1 MLLNLHVKN
10 LALIKEVDVDFT
22 NGLVV
27 LTGETGAGK
36 SLILGSVNIAL
47 GKKVEKDIIRK
58 GAEYA
63 LVELTFCIDS
73 RLKEKLEQYDVYP
86 EDENIIVVSRKITHG
101 RSVSKING
109 ETVSL
114 TTLKNVMDLLI
125 DIHGQHD
132 HQSLLYKNTHLQI
145 LDKYAGEEVKEL
157 KNTISDKY
165 SQYVEIKKELDK
177 FDMDETKRLRE
188 CEFAE
193 FEINEIE
200 AANLSLGEDDEVE
213 NEFKKLSGS
222 EKIMSSLSDAYQIM
236 GYEGNQGVC
245 ECISRVG
252 YDLSEISDIDS
263 KLSDLQKQIY
273 DIDDMCKG
281 LAREISDYIDE
292 VNYEP
297 QRVAEVEERLNLINH
312 LKLKYGQSIEKILA
326 YKGEKQAYL
335 DSLNNY
341 NLMREETKTKLDKEM
356 SELVV
361 LCDKLSSLRKK
372 YAIKLEET
380 VVKALE
386 DLNFLSVKFK
396 INVSKKENV
405 SANGQDE
412 VEFLISTN
420 PGEEVKS
427 LAKVASGGELSR
439 IMLAIKSILA
449 GEDEP
454 DEGTVKWGVS
464 TSRSYFPKDNSKYF
478 NDCELSLVDWLR
490 QFTDGTVY
498 EQDLRGWLGR
508 VVFSGEEAL
517 KKANVLSGGEKV
529 RCMLAKMMMKD
540 ANVLVFDEPTN
551 HLDLESI
558 QALNQGLIQFKE
570 NILFMRQLC
579 PNHLP

>member
-1 MLLNLHVKN
+1 MLFNLHVKN

-114 TTLKNVMDLLI
+114 TTLKSVMDLLI

-165 SQYVEIKKELDK
+165 SQYIEIKKELDK

-449 GEDEP
+449 GEDEIDTMIF
-454 DEGTVKWGVS
+454 DEIDTGISGKTAQMVADKLMGISKEHQVICISHLAQIAAMADSHYLIEKNTDDES
-464 TSRSYFPKDNSKYF
+464 TETNIYRLSREDSIK
-478 NDCELSLVDWLR
+478 ELVRIS
-490 QFTDGTVY
+490 
-498 EQDLRGWLGR
+498 
-508 VVFSGEEAL
+508 
-517 KKANVLSGGEKV
+517 SGGEITETAIKHATEMKEMAE
-529 RCMLAKMMMKD
+529 RAK
-540 ANVLVFDEPTN
+540 L
-551 HLDLESI
+551 
-558 QALNQGLIQFKE
+558 GQF
-570 NILFMRQLC
+570 
-579 PNHLP
+579 

>member
-292 VNYEP
+292 VNYDP

-396 INVSKKENV
+396 INISKKENV

-449 GEDEP
+449 GEDEIDTMIF
-454 DEGTVKWGVS
+454 DEIDTGISGKTAQMVADKLMGISKEHQVICISHLAQIAAMADSHYLIEKNTDDES
-464 TSRSYFPKDNSKYF
+464 TETNIYRLSREDSIK
-478 NDCELSLVDWLR
+478 ELVRIS
-490 QFTDGTVY
+490 
-498 EQDLRGWLGR
+498 
-508 VVFSGEEAL
+508 
-517 KKANVLSGGEKV
+517 SGGEITETAIKHATEMKEMAE
-529 RCMLAKMMMKD
+529 RAK
-540 ANVLVFDEPTN
+540 L
-551 HLDLESI
+551 
-558 QALNQGLIQFKE
+558 GQF
-570 NILFMRQLC
+570 
-579 PNHLP
+579 